1 MAKYTID
8 DICNELARLIGFPCF
23 FREAEEIMLQKCED
37 CCPRIPDS
45 ECWKRYF
52 DMKFSDTDMR
62 GEGNAKSN

>member
-8 DICNELARLIGFPCF
+8 DVCNELAQLVGFPCI
-23 FREAEEIMLQKCED
+23 FREAEEIMLHKCED

-52 DMKFSDTDMR
+52 D
-62 GEGNAKSN
+62 AKLTQG